1 MTVISPWLFIAI
13 SYAWLLMT
21 ATLRLLLQCEENLR
35 ELTAEEEEKR
45 EGERTAEEEE
55 KREGER
61 TADLL

>member
-45 EGERTAEEEE
+45 ES
-55 KREGER
+55 ER